1 MNKLV
6 KIVISFG
13 KQYLPL
19 KISKEDQA
27 FLVVFIIVLFISIC
41 LTYYASEFLK

>member
-6 KIVISFG
+6 KKIIGFS

-27 FLVVFIIVLFISIC
+27 FLVIFIIVLFISIC
-41 LTYYASEFLK
+41 LSYYASEFIK